1 MSKSHVFVGHNTSLP
16 LRETFKVAQEK
27 PSVFVEHNGHGLFNI
42 CPSSSAFGQNRLGSV
57 ASAAG
62 RYEQQHHQ
70 QQKEHPQQQQQEQEQ
85 PQQAAAAASNSNMA
99 HMKVFLR
106 GLREASRGLRE
117 GYG

>member
-1 MSKSHVFVGHNTSLP
+1 MATACSTYVQAHQL
-16 LRETFKVAQEK
+16 
-27 PSVFVEHNGHGLFNI
+27 
-42 CPSSSAFGQNRLGSV
+42 FGQNRLGSV

-62 RYEQQHHQ
+62 CYEQQHHQ